1 MTGSA
6 TPLLQVKD
14 LRAYFRT
21 GSGIAKAVDGV
32 TFSINSGETFA
43 LVGESGCGK
52 SVTSLSILGLLPRPA
67 GYIAGGSIK
76 LQGKEIAN
84 LPSAEMRKIR
94 GNRISMIFQEPMTA
108 LNPVFTVNQQISE
121 VLRLHQG
128 MSKAEARARGIEML
142 DLVGIPDPTKRIDE
156 YPHQLSGGMRQ
167 RVMIAM
173 ALACKPELLVADEPT
188 TALDVTI
195 QSQILELIRKL
206 QAETKTAVLL
216 ITHDMGVVR
225 ETAHRVG
232 VMYAGRIV
240 EEAPRDEL
248 FAAPSHPYTQL
259 LLRSLPSKGVRNRR
273 LAIIAGIVPRAT
285 QFPPGC
291 RFSNRCPYVM
301 ERCKG
306 EVPPDYAI
314 RSEHRAACYLLA
326 KEEDRQGA
334 AQREVELQPPAPPS
348 ALDSKT
354 VRLRIENLEMHFPI
368 QKGLLKKTVGH
379 VMAVDGVT
387 LDIHK
392 GETLALV
399 GESGCGKTTVGK
411 SIVRL
416 LQPSGGSMKFHDSE
430 LMGLSRRGLRPFR
443 RHVQV
448 IFQDPQSS
456 LNPRM
461 MVGEILMEGM
471 EVHRIGKSRA
481 ERQKRIEAIMERV
494 GLRPEMATRYP
505 HEFSGGQR
513 QRIGLARALAVE
525 PELII
530 CDEATSSLDVSV
542 QAQVLNLLKDL
553 QSELGLS
560 YLFITHDLSVVQYLA
575 DRVAV
580 MYLGRIVEEGATPEI
595 FDTPRH
601 PYTRALLSAV
611 PEVEPTGRK
620 KIVLQGD
627 VPSPISPPKG
637 CHFHPRC
644 PHAVARCSQSYPT
657 AVQFSATHECK
668 CFLCKSI

>member
-1 MTGSA
+1 MNQP
-6 TPLLQVKD
+6 PLLKVQD
-14 LRAYFRT
+14 LCAYFRT
-21 GSGIAKAVDGV
+21 GGGVAKAVDGV
-32 TFSINSGETFA
+32 TFSIRPAETFA

-52 SVTSLSILGLLPRPA
+52 SVTALSILGLLPRPA
-67 GYIAGGSIK
+67 GYIAGGSI
-76 LQGKEIAN
+76 LLHGRDIAH
-84 LPSAEMRKIR
+84 LPPVEMRKIR

-128 MSKAEARARGIEML
+128 MSKAAARERAIQML
-142 DLVGIPDPTKRIDE
+142 EHVGIPDPHKRIDE

-195 QSQILELIRKL
+195 QSQILDLIRKL
-206 QAETKTAVLL
+206 QRETGTAVLL

-225 ETAHRVG
+225 ETAQRVG

-240 EEAPRDEL
+240 EEAPRDEI

-273 LAIIAGIVPRAT
+273 LATIVGIVPHAT

-301 ERCKG
+301 ERCK
-306 EVPPDYAI
+306 EAVPPDYAI
-314 RSEHRAACYLLA
+314 AEDHRAACYLLEA
-326 KEEDRQGA
+326 EEDRHRA
-334 AQREVELQPPAPPS
+334 AKRDVELQPAAPAS
-348 ALDSKT
+348 ALDRNT
-354 VRLRIENLEMHFPI
+354 VCLRIRDLAMHFPI
-368 QKGLLKKTVGH
+368 QKGIFKRTVGH
-379 VMAVDGVT
+379 VLAVDGVT

-416 LQPSGGSMKFHDSE
+416 LTPSGGSMQFRDSE
-430 LMGLSRRGLRPFR
+430 LMGLGRRKLRPFR
-443 RHVQV
+443 RRIQV
-448 IFQDPQSS
+448 IFQDPLSS

-461 MVGEILMEGM
+461 MIGETLLEGM
-471 EVHRIGKSRA
+471 EIHRVGTSRA
-481 ERQKRIEAIMERV
+481 DRLRRIEGIMERV
-494 GLRPEMATRYP
+494 GLRANMATRYP

-525 PELII
+525 PDLII

-595 FDTPRH
+595 FDTPKH

-627 VPSPISPPKG
+627 VPSPISPPRG

-644 PHAVARCSQSYPT
+644 PHAAPMCSRSYPA
-657 AVQFSATHECK
+657 AVKFSPTHECK
-668 CFLCKSI
+668 CFLCKSL